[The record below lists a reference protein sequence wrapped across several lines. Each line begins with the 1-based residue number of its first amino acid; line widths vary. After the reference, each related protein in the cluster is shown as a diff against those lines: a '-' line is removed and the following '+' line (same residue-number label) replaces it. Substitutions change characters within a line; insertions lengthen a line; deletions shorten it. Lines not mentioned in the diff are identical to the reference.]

1 MLSDAYP
8 VLVIGLIT
16 IFTDIYTFLHI
27 KLSSKQDSTTYH
39 EESHPL
45 EYICKNCHTC
55 CNVQSIYKQKLDIP
69 FKSTFFSNLV
79 IAYFFISFFLQN
91 FVLTYSDVLLILFFL
106 TLNIPLIVC
115 WSRKNNFE
123 NMAAARR
130 RNNSNA
136 WNRTQNSEH
145 YRHYQIMLAR
155 EQRNQAQEMSA
166 PESFQHLHTN
176 PVLFVTEPT
185 PVL

>member
-69 FKSTFFSNLV
+69 FKCSSFSYIIFALLC
-79 IAYFFISFFLQN
+79 ISFFLQN
-91 FVLTYSDVLLILFFL
+91 FVQSNSSMITFWLIAKFL
-106 TLNIPLIVC
+106 AQTVNFPLIVC
-115 WSRKNNFE
+115 LSRKNNFE
-123 NMAAARR
+123 NMAAARQKT
-130 RNNSNA
+130 NSLA
-136 WNRTQNSEH
+136 WDRTKNQQWEINC
-145 YRHYQIMLAR
+145 AR
-155 EQRNQAQEMSA
+155 EQRNQAQ
-166 PESFQHLHTN
+166 
-176 PVLFVTEPT
+176 
-185 PVL
+185 

>member
-1 MLSDAYP
+1 MSDGLP
-8 VLVIGLIT
+8 VAVIRLIT
-16 IFTDIYTFLHI
+16 ILTDFYTLLHI
-27 KLSSKQDSTTYH
+27 KLSSKQCSTTYH
-39 EESHPL
+39 EETHSL
-45 EYICKNCHTC
+45 EYICKICHTP
-55 CNVQSIYKQKLDIP
+55 CNNQSIYKQILDIP

-123 NMAAARR
+123 NMAAARQ

-136 WNRTQNSEH
+136 WNWTQNSEH
-145 YRHYQIMLAR
+145 HRHYQIMLAR
-155 EQRNQAQEMSA
+155 EQRNQAQEMSG
-166 PESFQHLHTN
+166 PESFQHSHT
-176 PVLFVTEPT
+176 T
-185 PVL
+185 PVLCTDT